1 MVKKLSKAV
10 DIINDLLYTE
20 IEEKSVVPD
29 TDYEKELIET
39 MIILDCSLKEA
50 MNLDIITHV
59 NNTLNVVYI
68 ADYLE
73 ERLGDLNKVSYL
85 MGVYTGRYSDLRLKP
100 M

>member
-39 MIILDCSLKEA
+39 MVILDCSLKEA
-50 MNLDIITHV
+50 LNLDIITHV
-59 NNTLNVVYI
+59 NTFHVVYI
-68 ADYLE
+68 TDYLE
-73 ERLGDLNKVSYL
+73 ERLGDLNKVAYL